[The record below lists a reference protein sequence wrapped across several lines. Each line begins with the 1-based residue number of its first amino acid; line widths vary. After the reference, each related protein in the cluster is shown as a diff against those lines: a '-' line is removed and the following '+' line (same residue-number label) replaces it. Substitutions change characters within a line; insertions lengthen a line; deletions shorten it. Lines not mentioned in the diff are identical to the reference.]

1 MTWFLL
7 WKLVGSCCGVLNSI
21 IVRTEVTELSVTVPT
36 WWALQDWRCP
46 VLAFIHAVLLVAH
59 PAAQPAVPEPF
70 GGTVLG
76 LCELLHAVIP
86 FGGLPRHY
94 QALRC
99 SVKGYLMRRRK
110 HLKFKVLG
118 GPPALVSTSLGRLE
132 WPAQW
137 ARSESWWGCGPHTT
151 GSGSERSKNWLPVF
165 PLSHKFGKLFHEVQ
179 HTQIFFLPC
188 VYLFQDISF
197 VLNPPP
203 KTWNLFKNVYL
214 FLHAKTL
221 ITFKVLSIWCNTPI
235 EMVFSTAQNSF
246 WIHWFWCL

>member
-151 GSGSERSKNWLPVF
+151 GSGSERSKNWLPIF
-165 PLSHKFGKLFHEVQ
+165 PLSHNLENCSMRCSTHRSPFYPVYTFFKTSALFW
-179 HTQIFFLPC
+179 TL
-188 VYLFQDISF
+188 
-197 VLNPPP
+197 PP
-203 KTWNLFKNVYL
+203 KLEMYL
-214 FLHAKTL
+214 KMYIYSYMLKL
-221 ITFKVLSIWCNTPI
+221 
-235 EMVFSTAQNSF
+235 
-246 WIHWFWCL
+246 